1 MNVTITR
8 ELVDALP
15 CRAHS
20 TSSEDRREQW
30 CAHLFAF
37 LMRLLGGRSQATVDL
52 DEITAAHLVVD
63 LYQVA
68 FDRDRVSGALTGAQL
83 RQMLWSIQTETGI
96 GFIDASLTIG
106 ALREAVTVC
115 ERSLEDF
122 MLSGTLE
129 VFLNLLPNWEESVSA
144 LTEVVESI
152 VPVERQHRPGA
163 EVRPPARKS
172 TAQPPRPGAARGPRP
187 RGQKRRKGHASR

>member
-20 TSSEDRREQW
+20 TSSEDPREQW
-30 CAHLFAF
+30 CALQFAF
-37 LMRLLGGRSQATVDL
+37 LMRLLGGRPQATVEL
-52 DEITAAHLVVD
+52 DWVTAAHLIVD

-83 RQMLWSIQTETGI
+83 RQMLWSIQIEAGI
-96 GFIDASLTIG
+96 GFKDASRIIG
-106 ALREAVTVC
+106 ALREAVAVC
-115 ERSLEDF
+115 ERSLKDF
-122 MLSGTLE
+122 MLGGTLE
-129 VFLNLLPNWEESVSA
+129 VFLKLLPNWEDSMSA

-187 RGQKRRKGHASR
+187 RGQKRRKGRASR